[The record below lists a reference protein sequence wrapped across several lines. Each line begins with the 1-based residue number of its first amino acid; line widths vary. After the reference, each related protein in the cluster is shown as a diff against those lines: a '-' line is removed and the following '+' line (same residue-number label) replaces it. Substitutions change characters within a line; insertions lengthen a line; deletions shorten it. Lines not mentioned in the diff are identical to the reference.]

1 MSVNGAVTFNEM
13 APDFTSS
20 PFPLGDNREIIAPF
34 WADIDTSRRGNVWYH
49 ESSNPISL
57 KRANK
62 EIQRA
67 YPGVQYKAES
77 LFIVTWEHVGYYNA
91 KATKVYYNIK

>member
-20 PFPLGDNREIIAPF
+20 SFPLGDNREIIAPF

-57 KRANK
+57 KRANE

-67 YPGVQYKAES
+67 YPGVQYKAEN
-77 LFIVTWEHVGYYNA
+77 LFIVTWERVGYYNA
-91 KATKVYYNIK
+91 KATKVL